1 MHKLTSILILVIS
14 FFLFSCKN
22 ETKKNI
28 SSKKYVHAIFNINF
42 PDTVYINK
50 YYEGKIY
57 YKSDLDTITTVLNA
71 IVDKKS
77 RMIEYGFVTTK
88 LIVHDDEKLKKLTTD
103 TMFTKSNKF
112 IPLFIK
118 FDKLGINY
126 IDGIIKDEV
135 WIDTIEIINNRKEK
149 RTRIITN
156 EFRATKKVVVIEEK
170 DKK

>member
-1 MHKLTSILILVIS
+1 MNRLTPILILTIS
-14 FFLFSCKN
+14 FFMFSCKN
-22 ETKKNI
+22 ETKKDL
-28 SSKKYVHAIFNINF
+28 SSKKYVHATFNINF
-42 PDTVYINK
+42 PDTVDINK

-57 YKSDLDTITTVLNA
+57 YKSDLDTITTVLNE
-71 IVDKKS
+71 IVGKKS
-77 RMIEYGFVTTK
+77 RMIEYSFVTTK

-103 TMFTKSNKF
+103 TMFTKSNRF
-112 IPLFIK
+112 IPLFTK

-156 EFRATKKVVVIEEK
+156 EFRATKKVFVISNRNK
-170 DKK
+170 I